1 MSKRLHLAHLPT
13 PVQHFDSLDRLVG
26 CEVWIKRD
34 DMSSGAAAGNK
45 IRKLE
50 FLLAEATNRSCT
62 HVLTCGGEQSNHAR
76 ATAILCAQ
84 LGLRS
89 VLLLSTANPAHP
101 PAAIGNVLL
110 NQMSGARITWIN
122 PQEFEDSDQSLAKEA
137 ARISATG
144 GWPYVIPVGG
154 SNGLGALGYVEAMFE
169 LRRQLD
175 LGIMGSVREFDA
187 VVTAC
192 GSGGTAAG
200 IALGVRLFGVAK
212 QVYAFAVSHSKQY
225 FRDIIDRIML
235 EARALM
241 PRLSASVPVS
251 IHDEY
256 RGPAY
261 AVASEEQLSFIVE
274 VANRTG
280 LILDPVYTG
289 KALFGLAKLKEKPER
304 ALFIHTG
311 GLPGA
316 LAQAAAL
323 SAYATHQA
331 GGLED

>member
-1 MSKRLHLAHLPT
+1 MPRRLHLAHLPT
-13 PVQHFDSLDRLVG
+13 PVQHFDKLDRLVG
-26 CEVWIKRD
+26 CEVWLKRD

-50 FLLAEATNRSCT
+50 FLLAEATQRSCS

-76 ATAILCAQ
+76 ATALLCAQ
-84 LGLRS
+84 LGFRS
-89 VLLLSTANPAHP
+89 ILLLSTNNPTHP
-101 PAAIGNVLL
+101 PPATGNILL
-110 NQMSGARITWIN
+110 DQMSGARLIWIS
-122 PQEFEDSDQSLAKEA
+122 PQEFEASDRALAQEA
-137 ARISATG
+137 ARVSSEG

-169 LRRQLD
+169 VRRQMD
-175 LGIMGSVREFDA
+175 LGLMGSVREFDA
-187 VVTAC
+187 VVLAC

-200 IALGVRLFGVAK
+200 CALGARHYGVAR
-212 QVYAFAVSHSKQY
+212 QVHAFAVSHNSQY
-225 FRDIIDRIML
+225 FRDIVDRIML

-251 IHDEY
+251 IHDED

-274 VANRTG
+274 VANQTG
-280 LILDPVYTG
+280 MILDPVYTG
-289 KALFGLAKLKEKPER
+289 KALFGLAKRKDKPER
-304 ALFIHTG
+304 VLFIHTG

-316 LAQAAAL
+316 LAQSAAL
-323 SAYATHQA
+323 SAYATR
-331 GGLED
+331 